1 MKNKRAFTIV
11 ELVIVI
17 AVIGVLTAILV
28 PVFINL
34 TTRANEASDQALV
47 RNLNTSLTLEELE
60 ERDTKNITYNDVL
73 GDLSYYGYTE
83 DDLFTKSNVSL
94 LWYQEDNRFHL
105 SNKID
110 SNIDEELYWELVSD
124 INTNHYSKC
133 LRSTSTST
141 SLSDIS
147 YSLDV
152 GRKSDISSISYINSS
167 NPDVVTYIRTNGG
180 EDTYITDMGV
190 NGNLSTYYHYGNL
203 KSLYITSCKEYREFG
218 KVKDNYLTIKSG
230 KVVITSESNIERVIV
245 ASGSGDVTI
254 EYYKDID
261 IEVPLG
267 EESRISTIS
276 HIEEE
281 AYIYN
286 GDIYDQASM
295 LEACTNGG
303 RYLVSSN
310 FSIMNDSPL
319 LIASGKE
326 VYIDLNGHTITQTS
340 DNDKFIFKNIGRF
353 DLDDRMGG
361 GVIIAK
367 KGIVTTQESGIT
379 HIHNGRYE
387 ATTLTTGSYQATL
400 FQAWSGDL
408 IIDDGDFTSTLYI
421 VYGHDGHIEVNG
433 GTFTSMNV
441 QPFFLY
447 NTSTLVVNDCDVISP
462 AGFVCAI
469 YNSAATI
476 NGGTYYQEVSGDDD
490 NFCSLLLDFKAGDGP
505 IGYPIIDVN
514 GGDFTLRSTERYF
527 IKVWQAN
534 DNTGTYAVFLDNCNI
549 HLYQEDG
556 SDRASSNERFA
567 IHQDSTS
574 HNNVIIG
581 SGVTC
586 NVDMVIE

>member
-1 MKNKRAFTIV
+1 M
-11 ELVIVI
+11 IVI
-17 AVIGVLTAILV
+17 AVIGALTAILV

-34 TTRANEASDQALV
+34 TPRANEASDQALV

-60 ERDTKNITYNDVL
+60 DRDTKNITYNDVL

-83 DDLFTKSNVSL
+83 DDLFTKSNTSL

-110 SNIDEELYWELVSD
+110 TNIDEELYWELVND

-133 LRSTSTST
+133 LRSTSTFT
-141 SLSDIS
+141 SFTDVS

-152 GRKSDISSISYINSS
+152 GRKSDISSISYSNSS

-180 EDTYITDMGV
+180 EDNYITDMDV

-218 KVKDNYLTIKSG
+218 KVRDNYLTIKEG
-230 KVVITSESNIERVIV
+230 KVVITSESNIERVVV

-281 AYIYN
+281 TYIYN
-286 GDIYDQASM
+286 GYIYDQASM
-295 LEACTNGG
+295 LEACTRGG

-310 FSIMNDSPL
+310 FSFDHTDSFVIAND
-319 LIASGKE
+319 KE
-326 VYIDLNGHTITQTS
+326 VNIDLNGHTITQS
-340 DNDKFIFKNIGRF
+340 NDNNKYVFRNFGHL
-353 DLDDRMGG
+353 DLMDRAGD
-361 GVIIAK
+361 GVIISK
-367 KGIVTTQESGIT
+367 KGIVSNQGSGVT
-379 HIHNGRYE
+379 RIHNGRYE
-387 ATTLTTGSYQATL
+387 ATKVGVENEGATL
-400 FQAWSGDL
+400 FQAWDGEL
-408 IIDDGDFTSTLYI
+408 IIDDGVFTSNLFL
-421 VYGHDGHIEVNG
+421 VYGNTGAITVNG
-433 GTFTSMNV
+433 GTFSNSTV
-441 QPFFLY
+441 QAFYLY
-447 NTSTLVVNDCDVISP
+447 QASTLIVNDCNVNSTG
-462 AGFVCAI
+462 GFVYAG
-469 YNSAATI
+469 SDSRAAI
-476 NGGTYYQEVSGDDD
+476 NGGAYYQHVSGDDT
-490 NFCSLLLDFKAGDGP
+490 NYCSLVLDFEAQGIDS
-505 IGYPIIDVN
+505 GYPIIDVN

-534 DNTGTYAVFLDNCNI
+534 NNTGTSAVFLDNCNI

-586 NVDMVIE
+586 NVEMVIE